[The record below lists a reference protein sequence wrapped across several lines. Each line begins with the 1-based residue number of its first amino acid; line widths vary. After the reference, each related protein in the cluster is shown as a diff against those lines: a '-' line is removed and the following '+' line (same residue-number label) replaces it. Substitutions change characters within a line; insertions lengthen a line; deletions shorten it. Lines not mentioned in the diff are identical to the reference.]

1 MSWPKSCESWAT
13 ALFDIIKKNAI
24 DKAFGKAVQEEIFAL
39 VQETTK
45 NGTLWTRNW
54 DDEPPVPTAA
64 KLLIAQGLYAPPV
77 SVPNPAP
84 SLVQQPTVPAV
95 AAVERPS
102 SYHAAQPQTSLH
114 AKEYHYQGQFLQ
126 NPYQPSQQ
134 PQRLSGGY
142 GTGGRNNPPSSS
154 PQDLSYLQEPLKRV
168 AKVSYTLSSSSSSV
182 SSSSSSTHP
191 YHTSSST
198 TAVPLY
204 AKIGTEHSAIDTYT
218 QRLLDQQNLL
228 KRPRTEETSGVF
240 FNHKKNK
247 PSSKFDVS
255 KFDAYTK
262 VIPLNDVKSVPSA
275 LVNTTTD
282 KMHIISD
289 PRAQEDSLALGSRSK
304 RFATTS
310 SESQQKH
317 GFSNVEDQSS
327 VDDHSSNGQP
337 IVGTCETLEKRYFR
351 LIGPPHPSSVRPE
364 SVLRKA
370 LASLVSKHRD
380 GIKYLYISDQL
391 KSIRQDLSVQHIRNA
406 LTIEVYEFNAR
417 LALENGDPG
426 EFNQCQT
433 QLEVLYKTVELI
445 AEQVSK
451 EDNNAAVTDSR
462 ANVTISSSR
471 CLEFSSYRILYSLY
485 TGDPIDPSVQIS
497 RLTSKERLDPWVR
510 HSINVVAAFVS
521 DNFSLF
527 FSLYRS
533 APNMSSYLMDWL
545 SHKIRTR
552 ALLSLSR
559 SVKTHIPISFLRSSL
574 CFASESDCSTFLK
587 KMGAVLVDKSTTH
600 VSSATSTS
608 STSTTEPPP
617 SPSSSSSSSI
627 SSLSLPADSS
637 SGGSSLE
644 NHLCWEIATSAL
656 KPFKDAL
663 MTALHEEIQRDGAGV
678 FF

>member
-64 KLLIAQGLYAPPV
+64 KLLIAQGLYEPIV
-77 SVPNPAP
+77 SVPNPVP
-84 SLVQQPTVPAV
+84 PFVPQPTVPV
-95 AAVERPS
+95 VTGVERPS
-102 SYHAAQPQTSLH
+102 IYHAAQMQTSLH
-114 AKEYHYQGQFLQ
+114 TKEYHYQPGQFQQ
-126 NPYQPSQQ
+126 NPYQPLQQ

-142 GTGGRNNPPSSS
+142 GTSGHNNPLSS
-154 PQDLSYLQEPLKRV
+154 PQNISYLQEPLKRV
-168 AKVSYTLSSSSSSV
+168 AKVSYTLSSSSI
-182 SSSSSSTHP
+182 SSSSTSTHP

-198 TAVPLY
+198 TALPLY

-228 KRPRTEETSGVF
+228 KRPRTEETSGVV

-247 PSSKFDVS
+247 RTSKFDVS

-262 VIPLNDVKSVPSA
+262 DIPLNDVKSVTSA
-275 LVNTTTD
+275 LVNTTDST
-282 KMHIISD
+282 HIISD

-304 RFATTS
+304 RFATTT
-310 SESQQKH
+310 SESQHKH

-327 VDDHSSNGQP
+327 VDDQSSNGQP
-337 IVGTCETLEKRYFR
+337 IVGTCEILEKRYFR

-364 SVLRKA
+364 SILRKA

-451 EDNNAAVTDSR
+451 EDNNAAITDSR

-559 SVKTHIPISFLRSSL
+559 SVKTHIPISFLRTSL
-574 CFASESDCSTFLK
+574 CFASESDCSSFLK

-600 VSSATSTS
+600 VTSATSTS

-617 SPSSSSSSSI
+617 SSSSSSSSSI

-637 SGGSSLE
+637 SGGPSLE
-644 NHLCWEIATSAL
+644 NQLHWEIAASAL

-663 MTALHEEIQRDGAGV
+663 MTALHEEVQRDGAGV